1 MHGFGL
7 GIFVFVVVLILD
19 RLLFSFFF
27 LPSPRSQK
35 KKKKKRHACHLMLRS
50 AREIGVPHGDM
61 FDVPALYENK
71 DLGAVVQCLHSL
83 GRAAQSAPGF
93 AGPHLGAKLAT
104 ENKRNFSEEQM
115 RAGATTATFIS
126 QGSSTAAAAGTAFSE
141 DTSRNIVRGGGGPT
155 SSEATKIM
163 QGSHGGA
170 TQAGM
175 TDNSRNIVRPTG
187 EKK

>member
-1 MHGFGL
+1 
-7 GIFVFVVVLILD
+7 
-19 RLLFSFFF
+19 
-27 LPSPRSQK
+27 
-35 KKKKKRHACHLMLRS
+35 MLRS